1 MSIILKKINNEVVK
15 PVKLNTP
22 DDKKPIKGF
31 DLIPEL
37 YANIFLNAKKKS
49 GKSTVLFNLIKK
61 TIDKKTKVV
70 IFCSTLY
77 KDATYK
83 CIRDYL
89 DKHNITWEGFTS
101 LTDEGTDKLEEL
113 VQKLQNEAPK
123 EEKEK
128 ELKGKGKEKKE
139 SIILCDTDEEDDE
152 EEKTKFRTP
161 EYMIILDDLSTEL
174 KSTSLISLL
183 KKNRHFKSKIIISS
197 QYWNDLRPES
207 RKQMDNILIFKS
219 IPENKLKEIYH
230 DADLAVSY
238 PTFVKLYK
246 FATKEPFS
254 FLYIDC
260 NDNIFR
266 RNFNYKF
273 NVEKDI

>member
-1 MSIILKKINNEVVK
+1 MSIQLKKINNEIVK
-15 PVKLNTP
+15 PVKLDT
-22 DDKKPIKGF
+22 DDNNKPIKGY
-31 DLIPEL
+31 DVIPEL

-61 TIDKKTKVV
+61 CCDKKTHVV

-83 CIRDYL
+83 CIRDWL
-89 DKHNITWEGFTS
+89 DKHNVQWEGYTS
-101 LTDEGTDKLEEL
+101 LVDEGTDKLEEL
-113 VQKLQNEAPK
+113 VQRLQNEAPK
-123 EEKEK
+123 EEEQ
-128 ELKGKGKEKKE
+128 KGKGKEKKQN
-139 SIILCDTDEEDDE
+139 IILCDSDLESDEE

-161 EYMIILDDLSTEL
+161 EYLIILDDLSTEL
-174 KSTSLISLL
+174 KSTSLVSLL

-207 RKQMDNILIFKS
+207 RKQMDSILIFKS

-238 PTFVKLYK
+238 ETFIKLYRN
-246 FATKEPFS
+246 ATKDPYN

-260 NDNIFR
+260 NDNSFR
-266 RNFNYKF
+266 RNFNYKY
-273 NVEKDI
+273 ELKKDI